1 MAQVQTMACGSCTIE
16 NGLKAMF
23 IAHEVPVYSSLVSLN
38 DISKS
43 KKPSDNGRRAF
54 IEPLNG

>member
-38 DISKS
+38 DI
-43 KKPSDNGRRAF
+43 DQ
-54 IEPLNG
+54 